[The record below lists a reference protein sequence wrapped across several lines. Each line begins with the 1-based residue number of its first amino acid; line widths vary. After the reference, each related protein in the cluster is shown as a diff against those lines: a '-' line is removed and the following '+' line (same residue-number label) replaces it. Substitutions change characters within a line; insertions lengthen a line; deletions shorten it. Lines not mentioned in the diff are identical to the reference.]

1 MRYYN
6 AIIEENLTY
15 KRGLKKA
22 KKMNLALTR
31 PSEWDGFHIIL
42 GEDYFILLK
51 NGQAIIYPKEVLNIK
66 SKDWAIVKPTK
77 RAIAKLKNITEEAE

>member
-22 KKMNLALTR
+22 KKMN
-31 PSEWDGFHIIL
+31 
-42 GEDYFILLK
+42 
-51 NGQAIIYPKEVLNIK
+51 IYYPMHQIY
-66 SKDWAIVKPTK
+66 SKQ
-77 RAIAKLKNITEEAE
+77 